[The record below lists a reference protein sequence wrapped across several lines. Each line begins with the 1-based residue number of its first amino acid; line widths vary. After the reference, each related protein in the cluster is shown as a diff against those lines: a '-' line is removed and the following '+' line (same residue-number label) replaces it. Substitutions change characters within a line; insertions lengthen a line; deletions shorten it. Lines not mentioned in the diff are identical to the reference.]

1 MKKLCLSLALLT
13 SSVVCMAELE
23 GNVGIGVGTEIFKG
37 HNGLISQVSAAT
49 TNGCFG
55 NQTFAITSGTLGA
68 EKPGEIWAQ
77 RRQVSVFVA
86 GNMDNVARDIAMG
99 GGEHL
104 KTIAKIM
111 QVTDQQK
118 FEGLMQDNFE
128 KIYTSENI
136 TNTEVVANIFKVVN
150 G

>member
-13 SSVVCMAELE
+13 SSALCMAELE
-23 GNVGIGVGTEIFKG
+23 GNVGIGWGTEIFRG
-37 HNGLISQVSAAT
+37 HNGLVSQVSAAS

-55 NQTFAITSGTLGA
+55 NQTFAISSGTLGA
-68 EKPGEIWAQ
+68 ERPGEIWAQ
-77 RRQVSVFVA
+77 RRQVNVFVA